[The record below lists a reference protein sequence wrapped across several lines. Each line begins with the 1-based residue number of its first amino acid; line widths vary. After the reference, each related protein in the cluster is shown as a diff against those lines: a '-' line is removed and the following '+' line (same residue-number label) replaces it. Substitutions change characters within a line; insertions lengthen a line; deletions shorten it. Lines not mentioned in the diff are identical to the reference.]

1 MADVYGTLEHW
12 NIGTL
17 EPWNLEPWNAGSW
30 NRGSPGEFAVMRRR
44 RHRYRVF
51 DPELKHFYSRL
62 KTEDPGL
69 RAIDSRL
76 RTKDSRLRTKDS
88 RLRTKD
94 LRLRTKDL
102 RLSHP
107 RDWPTITCSVGWLIK
122 RDRDKDRL
130 KTLLKAA
137 KIGGEGEV
145 CSGVKA

>member
-1 MADVYGTLEHW
+1 
-12 NIGTL
+12 
-17 EPWNLEPWNAGSW
+17 
-30 NRGSPGEFAVMRRR
+30 MRRR
-44 RHRYRVF
+44 RYKYRVP
-51 DPELKHFYSRL
+51 DPELKHINSRL

-69 RAIDSRL
+69 RAIDSRLRTKDLRL

-94 LRLRTKDL
+94 LRMRTKDL